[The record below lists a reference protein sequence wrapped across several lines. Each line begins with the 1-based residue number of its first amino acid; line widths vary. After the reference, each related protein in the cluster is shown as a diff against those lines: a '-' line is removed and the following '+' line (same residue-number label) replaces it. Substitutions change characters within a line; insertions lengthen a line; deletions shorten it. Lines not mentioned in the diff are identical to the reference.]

1 MKNPCDASNGVPE
14 SETPDFCPVEPGDF
28 YDPNMPSW
36 MRLIQD
42 RTIYATRDFIW
53 DFGEPVNRYDE
64 RLNVTLSTETL
75 TSQISYYDAFSNRL
89 FIDGESLTEDF
100 IGYWK
105 YTITAT
111 EVKFETTFVYEKV
124 FYLIVIELPE
134 EPDVIDPVV
143 PIEDAATGYLTKEY
157 LIRGD
162 LSDGKPQ
169 PYFKS
174 LDAKGLL
181 TIGWTKKL

>member
-1 MKNPCDASNGVPE
+1 M
-14 SETPDFCPVEPGDF
+14 
-28 YDPNMPSW
+28 
-36 MRLIQD
+36 
-42 RTIYATRDFIW
+42 
-53 DFGEPVNRYDE
+53 
-64 RLNVTLSTETL
+64 
-75 TSQISYYDAFSNRL
+75 
-89 FIDGESLTEDF
+89 FIDGESLTQDF

-134 EPDVIDPVV
+134 EPDVIDPIA

-162 LSDGKPQ
+162 MSDGKPQ

-174 LDAKGLL
+174 LDATGLM